1 MTTTPAAPL
10 RVGELR
16 PSQLLHT
23 YGVGSV
29 LDLPNLS
36 VTVLGLD
43 FWERGR
49 ATEVI
54 EDRLLAAVR
63 GKLGDQVEQLRT
75 PPYIPETGDVFDEWA
90 RVGVPVTLFPQWLRC
105 SRLQCNRLAPA
116 SSGVFELIQNPYQPE
131 KTRYVHGCKGQGGSR
146 PVAVPARFV
155 LACPE
160 GHLDDFPWAF
170 YVHRGVVPPA
180 DEAHTYR
187 LRERGTTGE
196 AANVY
201 VECSCGTK
209 ARAMSEAYGEKAE
222 QNLPGCRGRHPHLGR
237 ASGCGEPTRT
247 LALGATNT
255 WFAMQLRVFSL
266 PRAETGLDQVVEEYW
281 GQLTL
286 LASLPADTAKQLMRT
301 QSCWPELEPYGA
313 DAVWKAIGKRANG
326 QDDESGTGDALD
338 LLGPEWAAFTAGND
352 TELRDFTTRRVS
364 VPREERDW
372 LAGVTLVP
380 RLREVAALYGFTRID
395 APEWGVVS
403 TADTRRAPLTLTPA
417 TWVPCAETRG
427 EGIFLKFSEKRLREW
442 ERRPEVEK
450 RADVL
455 VPAHEKWRR
464 QRRLPP
470 GHFPGVRYLLLH
482 TFAHVLIREFALECG
497 YGASGIGER
506 VYADPDRAM
515 AGVLL
520 YTAAPDSEGTLGGL
534 VSLGHPDRLGMLI
547 RQALDAARLC
557 SSDPLCAGHDPETHG
572 RLYGAACHACLFA
585 AETSC
590 ERGNHYLDRALL
602 VDTVLG
608 GGAGFFGP

>member
-1 MTTTPAAPL
+1 MITPGTRPL

-23 YGVGSV
+23 YGVGAV

-43 FWERGR
+43 FWERAR
-49 ATEVI
+49 ATEVV

-63 GKLGDQVEQLRT
+63 DKLGDQVEQLRT
-75 PPYIPETGDVFDEWA
+75 PPYIPETSDVFDEWA

-105 SRLQCNRLAPA
+105 SRVQCNRLAPA
-116 SSGVFELIQNPYQPE
+116 TSGVFELIQNPYQPD
-131 KTRYVHGCKGQGGSR
+131 KIRYVHGCKGQGGSR

-155 LACPE
+155 LACSQ

-170 YVHRGVVPPA
+170 YVHRGLVPPA
-180 DEAHTYR
+180 EEAHTYR

-201 VECSCGTK
+201 VECSCGVA

-222 QNLPGCRGRHPHLGR
+222 QNLPGCRGRHPHLGQ
-237 ASGCGEPTRT
+237 APGCGEPTRT

-266 PRAETGLDQVVEEYW
+266 PRADTGLDQLVTEYW
-281 GQLTL
+281 GQLGL
-286 LASLPADTAKQLMRT
+286 LARLEPDMARQLMKT
-301 QSCWPELEPYGA
+301 QSSWPELEQYGA
-313 DAVWKAIGKRANG
+313 DAVWKAIKKHATAEEEGAG
-326 QDDESGTGDALD
+326 AEDALD
-338 LLGPEWAAFTAGND
+338 LLGPEWTAFTAATD
-352 TELRDFTTRRVS
+352 TDLRDFTTRRVS
-364 VPREERDW
+364 VPGETREW

-395 APEWGVVS
+395 APEWDVVNTPDS
-403 TADTRRAPLTLTPA
+403 RVAPMTLAQP

-427 EGIFLKFSEKRLREW
+427 EGIFLRFSEDRLREW
-442 ERRPEVEK
+442 EGQPEVRE
-450 RADVL
+450 RAAFL
-455 VPAHEKWRR
+455 IPAHEKWRG
-464 QRRLPP
+464 QRSLPP
-470 GHFPGVRYLLLH
+470 GHFPGVRYVLLH

-506 VYADPDRAM
+506 VYADANRAM

-534 VSLGHPDRLGMLI
+534 VSLGHPDRLGILI
-547 RQALDAARLC
+547 DQALDRARLC
-557 SSDPLCAGHDPETHG
+557 SSDPLCAGHDPLVHG

-585 AETSC
+585 SETSC

-602 VDTVLG
+602 VDTILG
-608 GGAGFFGP
+608 GGAGFFGR

>member
-1 MTTTPAAPL
+1 MTTPATASM

-43 FWERGR
+43 FWERAR
-49 ATEVI
+49 AAEVI
-54 EDRLLAAVR
+54 EDRLLAAIR
-63 GKLGDQVEQLRT
+63 GKLGDHIERLRT
-75 PPYIPETGDVFDEWA
+75 PPYIPESNDVFGEWA
-90 RVGVPVTLFPQWLRC
+90 HVGVPVTLFPQWLRC

-116 SSGVFELIQNPYQPE
+116 ASGVFELIQNPYQPE
-131 KTRYVHGCKGQGGSR
+131 KTRYVHGCKGQGGNR

-155 LACPE
+155 LACSK

-170 YVHRGVVPPA
+170 YVHRGGVPPA
-180 DEAHTYR
+180 EEAHTYR

-201 VECSCGTK
+201 VECSCGTQ

-222 QNLPGCRGRHPHLGR
+222 QNLPGCRGRHPHLGKAR
-237 ASGCGEPTRT
+237 ECGLPTRT

-266 PRAETGLDQVVEEYW
+266 PRADTGLEQVVDEYW
-281 GQLTL
+281 GQLSL
-286 LASLPADTAKQLMRT
+286 LVTLPADMAKQLMPT
-301 QSCWPELEPYGA
+301 QSCWPELEQYGA
-313 DAVWKAIGKRANG
+313 GAVWKAIRKHADTPEGGEPANV
-326 QDDESGTGDALD
+326 LD
-338 LLGPEWAAFTAGND
+338 LLGPEWEAFTASKEAD
-352 TELRDFTTRRVS
+352 LRDFTTRRAA
-364 VPREERDW
+364 VPQDSRGW
-372 LAGVTLVP
+372 LSGVTLVP

-395 APEWGVVS
+395 APEWDVV
-403 TADTRRAPLTLTPA
+403 DTPDFRRAPLA
-417 TWVPCAETRG
+417 DEQNDWVPCAETRG
-427 EGIFLKFSEKRLREW
+427 EGIFLRFSEERLQGW
-442 ERRPEVEK
+442 ERRPEVTE
-450 RADVL
+450 RAAFL
-455 VPAHEKWRR
+455 TRAHEKWRR
-464 QRRLPP
+464 KRGLSPD
-470 GHFPGVRYLLLH
+470 HFPGVRYVLLH

-506 VYADPDRAM
+506 VYADPDRKM

-547 RQALDAARLC
+547 DQALDAARLC
-557 SSDPLCAGHDPETHG
+557 SSDPLCAGHDPQMHG

-602 VDTVLG
+602 VDTILG

>member
-1 MTTTPAAPL
+1 M

-43 FWERGR
+43 FWERSR
-49 ATEVI
+49 SAEVT

-63 GKLGDQVEQLRT
+63 ARLGDQVEHLRM
-75 PPYIPETGDVFDEWA
+75 PPYLPETGDVFDEWA

-105 SRLQCNRLAPA
+105 SRVQCNRLAPA
-116 SSGVFELIQNPYQPE
+116 SSGVFELVQNAYQPE

-155 LACPE
+155 LACE
-160 GHLDDFPWAF
+160 SGHLDDFPWAF
-170 YVHRGVVPPA
+170 FVHRGVLPPA
-180 DEAHTYR
+180 DEPHTYR
-187 LRERGTTGE
+187 LRERGTSGE

-201 VECSCGTK
+201 VECSCGVN

-222 QNLPGCRGRHPHLGR
+222 RNLPGCRGRHPHLGT
-237 ASGCGEPTRT
+237 ADGCTTATRT

-266 PRAETGLDQVVEEYW
+266 PRARTGLDQMVKQYW
-281 GQLTL
+281 GQLEL
-286 LASLPADTAKQLMRT
+286 LASLDAGVAKQLMRT
-301 QSCWPELEPYGA
+301 QSCWPELEQYGA
-313 DAVWKAIGKRANG
+313 DAVWKAIVRYAGVHEGEAAA
-326 QDDESGTGDALD
+326 DPLD
-338 LLGPEWAAFTAGND
+338 LRGPEWQAFTADTG
-352 TELRDFTTRRVS
+352 TELRDFTTRRGRT
-364 VPREERDW
+364 PPGTGDW

-395 APEWGVVS
+395 APEWGVVDGS
-403 TADTRRAPLTLTPA
+403 EPGRAPLSVAPP

-427 EGIFLKFSEKRLREW
+427 EGIFLRFSEENLRRWE
-442 ERRPEVEK
+442 ERREVE
-450 RADVL
+450 RRVRQL
-455 VPAHEKWRR
+455 TTAHDTWRR

-470 GHFPGVRYLLLH
+470 GRFPGARYLLLH

-506 VYADPDRAM
+506 VYADPDREM

-534 VSLGHPDRLGMLI
+534 VSLGHHDRLGTLI
-547 RQALDAARLC
+547 EQALDAARLC
-557 SSDPLCAGHDPETHG
+557 SSDPLCAGHDPRTHG

-590 ERGNHYLDRALL
+590 ERGNHYLDRSLL
-602 VDTVLG
+602 VDTILG
-608 GGAGFFGP
+608 GGAGFFPP